1 MRRHIEHSLRILRCR
16 FIVFFGDFAE
26 SQPKDFKNPIDEEEF
41 ADDYGYF
48 SDSDLE
54 DDEDEKPS
62 VKQGSKLEVHSFDP
76 FVTTG
81 EDKVV
86 HEDYEERVEKGK
98 VANISDVAFVV

>member
-1 MRRHIEHSLRILRCR
+1 M
-16 FIVFFGDFAE
+16 FFGDFAE

-54 DDEDEKPS
+54 DGGGEKSS
-62 VKQGSKLEVHSFDP
+62 VKQGSKPEVHSFDP
-76 FVTTG
+76 FVMTG

-86 HEDYEERVEKGK
+86 HEDYEGRVEKGK
-98 VANISDVAFVV
+98 VVKISDVAFVT